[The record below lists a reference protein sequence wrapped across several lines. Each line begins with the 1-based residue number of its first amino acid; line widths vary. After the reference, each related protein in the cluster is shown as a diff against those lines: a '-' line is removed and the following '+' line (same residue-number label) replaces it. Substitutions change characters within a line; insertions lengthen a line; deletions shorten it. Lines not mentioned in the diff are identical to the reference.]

1 MVATRARLRHNA
13 PRGARCRKGLNVH
26 RHRLFLFIVTNSLG
40 NNTWLRCQKKQ
51 IEAVPVEESVA
62 ADTDRPA
69 NGSDRVAL
77 HPRRLR
83 ICCVEGT
90 SAGTERG
97 GEVLGYCDQRLPAPS
112 EPGSGARAP
121 AEFHQSTRR
130 GRQIKNPGES
140 NKGAAEAARV
150 GLHRASRRG
159 IHSYSMIRH
168 ATTRTSDRR
177 AVHAATAR
185 TPAQD
190 YGRGPLFHVGVHPR
204 TSLWSSRSLF
214 PRKSDFGGQRQNG
227 NDVRGGTVR
236 EIQRPGRPGGKAP
249 IRRYLAPPPRK
260 SPACGD

>member
-1 MVATRARLRHNA
+1 LR
-13 PRGARCRKGLNVH
+13 
-26 RHRLFLFIVTNSLG
+26 
-40 NNTWLRCQKKQ
+40 W
-51 IEAVPVEESVA
+51 SVA
-62 ADTDRPA
+62 GR
-69 NGSDRVAL
+69 AL

-121 AEFHQSTRR
+121 AEFHQSARR
-130 GRQIKNPGES
+130 GRQIKSPGES

-177 AVHAATAR
+177 DVHAAAAR

-190 YGRGPLFHVGVHPR
+190 YGPLFHVGVHPR

-214 PRKSDFGGQRQNG
+214 PRKSDFVAETER
-227 NDVRGGTVR
+227 
-236 EIQRPGRPGGKAP
+236 
-249 IRRYLAPPPRK
+249 
-260 SPACGD
+260 